1 MNYLESKSWSPIR
14 DYEDAPDIL
23 AIEELR
29 NLELEWHEQK
39 DQILSRAAFAQF
51 ELELKREWAI
61 ETGLIERLY
70 TFNDE
75 VTKNLVKNGIV
86 AKFIPASEQQ
96 DSKLTELIIKDQELA
111 LEDLFEFVAREREL
125 STSYIKELHGLITRH
140 QETCEALDQFGRP
153 VEVRLQ
159 RGEYKFLPNNPT
171 LPNGVVHQY
180 CPPEHVASEMD
191 RMCDLHKQHIETGVA
206 PEVEAAWLHHRFSSI
221 HPFQDGNG
229 RVSRAIASL
238 VFIQKDW
245 FPLVVRDR
253 DRTLYIDA
261 LENADEGQLKPLVD
275 FFGEMQVENFRRAMS
290 SAQSFTRTVND
301 LL

>member
-1 MNYLESKSWSPIR
+1 MNHFHAKSGTPIR
-14 DYEDAPDIL
+14 DYEDSPDTL

-29 NLELEWHEQK
+29 VLEREWNEQK
-39 DQILSRAAFAQF
+39 DQIRTKAALTQF
-51 ELELKREWAI
+51 EIELKREWAI

-75 VTKNLVKNGIV
+75 VTQFLMTNGIF
-86 AKFIPASEQQ
+86 AKSIPSSEQQ
-96 DSKLTELIIKDQELA
+96 DAKLVELIIKDQESA
-111 LEDLFEFVAREREL
+111 LDDLFEFVAQEREL
-125 STSYIKELHGLITRH
+125 STSYIKELHSLITRH
-140 QETCEALDQFGRP
+140 QETCEARDQFGRP
-153 VEVRLQ
+153 VEVRLL
-159 RGEYKFLPNNPT
+159 RGEYKSLPNNPT

-191 RMCDLHKQHIETGVA
+191 RMCDLHRRHIEAEVA

-253 DRTLYIDA
+253 DRTRYVDA
-261 LENADEGQLKPLVD
+261 LESADIGQLKPLVD
-275 FFGEMQVENFRRAMS
+275 FFGELQQEI
-290 SAQSFTRTVND
+290 FTRA
-301 LL
+301 LSI